1 METTQQEFEAHGSP
15 PPCPKCGSS
24 MQLRTARRGRN
35 AGNQFWGCSAFPSCR
50 GTRDVDDEPT
60 KPSQSL
66 PTANSVADASE
77 QPRSFAALPV
87 TWVEGAARTEY
98 VSEYVSVG
106 AMPGIF
112 REELAHQP
120 DLDPIL
126 SQCVLLAPRAR
137 PRSGASDHARLVSA
151 LLVKM
156 LQRGRNPLPTLAVER
171 EALRASGLAQSTI
184 NLADEG
190 EEEGW
195 ELRPGSVSRINPK
208 GLMVVAA
215 ERSTFEMDP
224 AFDFVPGSHTALLQS
239 DAEVK
244 FLDHWVPE
252 TLGPSAGHWFTPQAS
267 LDTLLGSR
275 GLDEQGARRVD
286 FLFHHPGSPPLAIEI
301 DGSEH
306 ESAILVD
313 EARDESLRAIGIEV
327 LRVPND
333 EIDAG
338 AGPALDQVRHKCV
351 RALTATSPSRTDK
364 LAGNLILD
372 CSDAARVQFALARA
386 IGYGW
391 LTAGEEWLI
400 DLVGAGTVSISGV
413 YDLLRLLIGFDT
425 LYGGCSVPTVC
436 TVRSDDG
443 ISVTWQLDDDGE
455 WRKVSDNEAKDES
468 IRIAIERRA
477 SPYHRIESNGR
488 PDFIIRR
495 AFLPVDFSAEQQSDF
510 GHRVITPRTYEE
522 ARPVLT
528 NFLRFVFRKRNF
540 RPMQGQAIF
549 NTLRQNDSVVLL
561 PTGAGKSLI
570 YQLAGLLMPGVT
582 LVVDPLISLIEDQ
595 VEGLRSYGIDR
606 AAPIASNLSTPEDRR
621 RLLLSVERG
630 EYYFVLH
637 SPERMQSPAFRNA
650 LRALTEVALVNLA
663 VIDEAHCVS
672 EWGHDF
678 RPAYLHLA
686 DNLRRFGRDDT
697 DAPPPLLA
705 LTGTASRAVLRDMLA
720 DLGIDKNRSDS
731 LIRPESFDRAEL
743 TFEVVRTAP
752 PEDPKAKLRGV
763 MNSIPRRFG
772 LPSGEFFRR
781 AGRNT
786 ASGIVFVPTVKARDY
801 GLKDAREAVRS
812 ATRAQVTM
820 YSGGPPYG
828 TDRAAWDVEKR
839 ENASSFKQNDVPIL
853 VATKAYGMGIDK
865 PNVRYTVH
873 FGMPSSLESF
883 YQEVGRA
890 GRDRKPARCVAV
902 FSEYDPDRSDRLLDP
917 NLDLPALRQRFD
929 SETGNVKTRDDI
941 SRALWFH
948 LQGFNGVNQ
957 DIDDLKNVLDIFEDI
972 STPRLVELPFDS
984 DEDKKRKEKSIYRLL
999 RIGVIADYAVDF
1011 GACKFDI
1018 QVRSFDFDHCRKSL
1032 LDYVHSA
1039 QPAKAVVLAR
1049 RLDEI
1054 DTENANE
1061 AALELASNLI
1071 EFTYDVIER
1080 SRRRM
1085 IQEAVLLARQ
1095 AEDNDEIRARLLDY
1109 LQEGFGAERIE
1120 QLLESEEID
1129 LAEWHDLACKAQT
1142 PMDAGEL
1149 RGLCIRALETYPDHP
1164 GLLLTRAIAE
1174 TMCSDHDDT
1183 VSTQGLAT
1191 AFRRAFVDYELAQQ
1205 DIEAAID
1212 ALFELALTR
1221 ANGLGFPLVVSLL
1234 ELDEVEP
1241 ALSFAAT
1248 KGLRGGSELK
1258 GSNVRAATATRR
1270 LRDMVI
1276 GLETAVDRVVN
1287 RYEAPGVDRALTGA

>member
-1 METTQQEFEAHGSP
+1 MESTIQYFEAPGSP
-15 PPCPKCGSS
+15 PTCPKCGSS
-24 MQLRTARRGRN
+24 MKLRTARRGRN
-35 AGNQFWGCSAFPSCR
+35 AGNQFWGCPEYPRCR
-50 GTRDVDDEPT
+50 GTRNVNDESARESH
-60 KPSQSL
+60 SQ
-66 PTANSVADASE
+66 PATNSVADAPV
-77 QPRSFAALPV
+77 QAHSFAALPV

-98 VSEYVSVG
+98 ISEYASVG
-106 AMPGIF
+106 ATPGVF
-112 REELAHQP
+112 REELASQP
-120 DLDPIL
+120 DLQRIL
-126 SQCVLLAPRAR
+126 SQCLLLTPRGR
-137 PRSGASDHARLVSA
+137 PRSGASVHARLVSA

-156 LQRGRNPLPTLAVER
+156 LQRGRNPLPTLAVEG
-171 EALRASGLAQSTI
+171 EALRVCGLAQSAM

-195 ELRPGSVSRINPK
+195 ELRPGSVTRIDPR
-208 GLMVVAA
+208 GLVALAA
-215 ERSTFEMDP
+215 ERSAFKLDP
-224 AFDFVPGSHTALLQS
+224 AFDFVPGSHKALLQS
-239 DAEVK
+239 DAEAK

-252 TLGPSAGHWFTPQAS
+252 TLGPFAGHWFTPQAS

-275 GLDEQGARRVD
+275 GHDEQGARRVD
-286 FLFHHPGSPPLAIEI
+286 FLFHHPGGPPLAIEI

-306 ESAILVD
+306 GSAISVD
-313 EARDESLRAIGIEV
+313 DARDESLWAIGIEV
-327 LRVPND
+327 VRVPNY
-333 EIDAG
+333 EIYAG
-338 AGPALDQVRHKCV
+338 AGPVLDRVRRKCV

-364 LAGNLILD
+364 LAGNLLLD

-391 LTAGEEWLI
+391 LTAGGDWLI
-400 DLVGAGTVSISGV
+400 ELVGAGAVSIAGV
-413 YDLLRLLIGFDT
+413 YDLLRLLVGFDT

-436 TVRSDDG
+436 TVRSVDGVSATWRLGDDG
-443 ISVTWQLDDDGE
+443 D
-455 WRKVSDNEAKDES
+455 WRKASDNVTDGES
-468 IRIAIERRA
+468 IRIAVERHA
-477 SPYHRIESNGR
+477 SPYHRMESNGR

-495 AFLPVDFSAEQQSDF
+495 VFLPVDFSAEQQSRF
-510 GHRVITPRTYEE
+510 GRHPIAPRTYEE

-528 NFLRFVFRKRNF
+528 TFLRFIFRKRNF

-549 NTLRQNDSVVLL
+549 NALRQNDSVVLL
-561 PTGAGKSLI
+561 PTGAGKSLV

-582 LVVDPLISLIEDQ
+582 IVVDPLISLIEDQ

-606 AAPIASNLSTPEDRR
+606 AAPIVSNLSTPEDQR

-637 SPERMQSPAFRNA
+637 SPERMQSPSFRNA
-650 LRALTEVALVNLA
+650 LRALAEVAVVNLA

-686 DNLRRFGRDDT
+686 DNLRRFGRDDS

-720 DLGIDKNRSDS
+720 DLDIDKNRSDS
-731 LIRPESFDRAEL
+731 LIRPESFDRSEL

-763 MNSIPRRFG
+763 MNSMPSRFG
-772 LPSGEFFRR
+772 LPRGEFFRR

-786 ASGIVFVPTVKARDY
+786 ASGIVFVPTVNAWAF
-801 GLKDAREAVRS
+801 GLKDARETVRN
-812 ATRAQVTM
+812 ATKAQVTM
-820 YSGGPPYG
+820 YSGGPPKG
-828 TDRAAWDVEKR
+828 FDLATWDVEKR
-839 ENASSFKQNDVPIL
+839 ENASSFKNNDVPIL

-883 YQEVGRA
+883 YQEAGRA
-890 GRDRKPARCVAV
+890 GRDRKPAHCVAI
-902 FSEYDPDRSDRLLDP
+902 FSEYDADRSDRLLDP
-917 NLDLPALRQRFD
+917 NLALPALRQRFD

-941 SRALWFH
+941 TRALWFH
-948 LQGFNGVNQ
+948 LRGFNGVDQ
-957 DIDDLKNVLDIFEDI
+957 DIHDIKNVLDAFEDI
-972 STPRLVELPFDS
+972 SAPRLVELPFDD
-984 DEDKKRKEKSIYRLL
+984 DEEKKRKEKAIYRLL

-1011 GACKFDI
+1011 GARKFDI
-1018 QVRSFDFDHCRKSL
+1018 QIQSFDYHHCRNSL
-1032 LDYVHSA
+1032 LNYVHSA

-1049 RLDEI
+1049 RLDDVE
-1054 DTENANE
+1054 TEDARE
-1061 AALELASNLI
+1061 AAFALAGNLI

-1085 IQEAVLLARQ
+1085 IHEAVLLARQ
-1095 AEDNDEIRARLLDY
+1095 AADNDEIRARLLDY

-1120 QLLESEEID
+1120 QLLESEVID
-1129 LAEWHDLACKAQT
+1129 LGDWHDLACKAQT

-1183 VSTQGLAT
+1183 VSTQGLSA
-1191 AFRRAFVDYELAQQ
+1191 AFRRAFVDYELAQK
-1205 DIEAAID
+1205 DMETAID
-1212 ALFELALTR
+1212 DLFELALTR
-1221 ANGLGFPLVVSLL
+1221 ANGLGLPLVLSLL
-1234 ELDEVEP
+1234 ELDDVEP
-1241 ALSFAAT
+1241 TLSFT
-1248 KGLRGGSELK
+1248 VTRGLQGASELK
-1258 GSNVRAATATRR
+1258 CSNVRAVAASRR
-1270 LRDMVI
+1270 IRDMTI
-1276 GLETAVDRVVN
+1276 GLETVVDRVVN
-1287 RYEAPGVDRALTGA
+1287 LYEAPGVDKALTGA

>member
-1 METTQQEFEAHGSP
+1 M
-15 PPCPKCGSS
+15 K
-24 MQLRTARRGRN
+24 LRTARRGRN
-35 AGNQFWGCSAFPSCR
+35 AGNQFWGCPRYPSCR
-50 GTRDVDDEPT
+50 GTRDANDESAEE
-60 KPSQSL
+60 SQSL
-66 PTANSVADASE
+66 SKANSLPNAPE
-77 QPRSFAALPV
+77 QARSFALLPV
-87 TWVEGAARTEY
+87 TWVEGAAR
-98 VSEYVSVG
+98 SEYVPEYISVG
-106 AMPGIF
+106 AIPGVL
-112 REELAHQP
+112 RETLSGEP
-120 DLDPIL
+120 DLEPIL
-126 SQCVLLAPRAR
+126 SQCLLLTPRGR
-137 PRSGASDHARLVSA
+137 PRSGTSDHAHLVSA
-151 LLVKM
+151 LLVKT
-156 LQRGRNPLPTLAVER
+156 LQRGQNPLPTLSVER
-171 EALRASGLAQSTI
+171 EALRTYSLVQSALD
-184 NLADEG
+184 LADEG

-195 ELRPGSVSRINPK
+195 EFRPGSVAPINAK
-208 GLMVVAA
+208 GLMAIAA
-215 ERSTFEMDP
+215 ERSAFGLDP
-224 AFDFVPGSHTALLQS
+224 GFDFVPGSHTSLLQS
-239 DAEVK
+239 DAEVE
-244 FLDHWVPE
+244 FLDQWIPE

-267 LDTLLGSR
+267 LDKLLGSR
-275 GLDEQGARRVD
+275 GLDEQGARRID
-286 FLFHHPGSPPLAIEI
+286 FLFHHPGGPPLAIEI

-306 ESAILVD
+306 ASAVLVD
-313 EARDESLRAIGIEV
+313 EARDESLHAIGIEV

-333 EIDAG
+333 EIHAG
-338 AGPALDQVRHKCV
+338 GGPVLDRIRRRCL
-351 RALTATSPSRTDK
+351 RALTATTPSKTD
-364 LAGNLILD
+364 AQIGNLILD
-372 CSDAARVQFALARA
+372 CSDAAKVQFAIARA
-386 IGYGW
+386 IGFGW

-400 DLVGAGTVSISGV
+400 ELVGAGTVSIAGV
-413 YDLLRLLIGFDT
+413 YDLLRLLVGFDT
-425 LYGGCSVPTVC
+425 LYGGYSVPTAC
-436 TVRSDDG
+436 TVRGDDG
-443 ISVTWQLDDDGE
+443 TSMTWRVDGE
-455 WRKVSDNEAKDES
+455 GNWGKATDREANGES
-468 IRIAIERRA
+468 IRIAIERHA
-477 SPYHRIESNGR
+477 SPYHRIEDNRRS
-488 PDFIIRR
+488 DFIIRR

-510 GHRVITPRTYEE
+510 RRRTIAPRTYQE

-528 NFLRFVFRKRNF
+528 TFLRFIFRKRNF
-540 RPMQGQAIF
+540 RPMQGEAIF

-595 VEGLRSYGIDR
+595 VEGLRSYGMDR
-606 AAPIASNLSTPEDRR
+606 AAPIASNLSTPDDRR

-637 SPERMQSPAFRNA
+637 SPERLQSPSFRDA
-650 LRALTEVALVNLA
+650 LRALAEVALVNLA

-686 DNLRRFGRDDT
+686 DNLRRFGK
-697 DAPPPLLA
+697 DATETPPPLLA

-731 LIRPESFDRAEL
+731 LIRPESFNRSEL

-763 MNSIPRRFG
+763 MNAIPRGFG
-772 LPSGEFFRR
+772 LPRGEFFRR
-781 AGRNT
+781 SGRNT

-801 GLKDAREAVRS
+801 GLQDAREAVRS

-820 YSGGPPYG
+820 YSGGPPSG
-828 TDRAAWDVEKR
+828 FDRAAWDAEKR
-839 ENASSFKQNDVPIL
+839 ENARSFKQNDVPIL

-883 YQEVGRA
+883 YQEAGRA
-890 GRDRKPARCVAV
+890 GRDRKPARCVVV
-902 FSEYDPDRSDRLLDP
+902 FSEYDAERSDRLLDP
-917 NLDLPALRQRFD
+917 NLDLPTLQQRFD
-929 SETGNVKTRDDI
+929 SETQNVKTRDDI
-941 SRALWFH
+941 TRALWFH
-948 LQGFNGVNQ
+948 LQGFNGVDQN
-957 DIDDLKNVLDIFEDI
+957 IDDIRSVLDEIKDL
-972 STPRLVELPFDS
+972 SAPRLVELPFDG
-984 DEDKKRKEKSIYRLL
+984 DKDKNRKEKAIYRLL
-999 RIGVIADYAVDF
+999 RIGVISDYAVDF

-1018 QVRSFDFDHCRKSL
+1018 QVRGFDLDHCRNSL
-1032 LDYVHSA
+1032 LDYVHTA

-1054 DTENANE
+1054 DSDDNKE
-1061 AALELASNLI
+1061 AAFALAGNLI

-1095 AEDNDEIRARLLDY
+1095 AEGNDEIRARLLDY

-1120 QLLESEEID
+1120 RLLESEAIN

-1174 TMCSDHDDT
+1174 AMCSDHDDT

-1205 DIEAAID
+1205 DINAAID
-1212 ALFELALTR
+1212 DLFELALTR

-1234 ELDEVEP
+1234 ELDDVEP
-1241 ALSFAAT
+1241 GLSFAAT
-1248 KGLRGGSELK
+1248 KGLQRATELN
-1258 GSNVRAATATRR
+1258 GANVRVAASTRR
-1270 LRDMVI
+1270 IRDMVVR
-1276 GLETAVDRVVN
+1276 LEAAVDQVVH
-1287 RYEAPGVDRALTGA
+1287 RYKAPSVDRAVMGACHERIGEC

>member
-1 METTQQEFEAHGSP
+1 MI
-15 PPCPKCGSS
+15 
-24 MQLRTARRGRN
+24 LRTAKRGRN
-35 AGNQFWGCSAFPSCR
+35 TGNQFWGCSKYPRCR
-50 GTRDVDDEPT
+50 GTRDVNDESVDDSHPR
-60 KPSQSL
+60 
-66 PTANSVADASE
+66 PTANFVADAPE

-87 TWVEGAARTEY
+87 TWVEGATRTEY

-112 REELAHQP
+112 REVLTHQP
-120 DLDPIL
+120 DLEPIL
-126 SQCVLLAPRAR
+126 SQCLLLTPRGR
-137 PRSGASDHARLVSA
+137 PRSGATDHARLVSA

-156 LQRGRNPLPTLAVER
+156 LQRGRNPLPTLEVER
-171 EALRASGLAQSTI
+171 ESLRTYGLAQSAI

-195 ELRPGSVSRINPK
+195 ELRRGSVSRINPR
-208 GLMVVAA
+208 GLMAIAA
-215 ERSTFEMDP
+215 ERSTFELDP
-224 AFDFVPGSHTALLQS
+224 AFDFAPGSHTALLQS
-239 DAEVK
+239 DAEIK
-244 FLDHWVPE
+244 FLDRWVPE

-267 LDTLLGSR
+267 LDTLLSSR

-301 DGSEH
+301 DGREH
-306 ESAILVD
+306 GSAILVD
-313 EARDESLRAIGIEV
+313 EARDELLRAIGIDV
-327 LRVPND
+327 LRIPND
-333 EIDAG
+333 EMDAG
-338 AGPALDQVRHKCV
+338 AGPALNRVRRKCA

-391 LTAGEEWLI
+391 LTAGKEWLI
-400 DLVGAGTVSISGV
+400 VLTGAGTVSIAGV
-413 YDLLRLLIGFDT
+413 YDLLRLLVGIDT
-425 LYGGCSVPTVC
+425 LYGGCSVPTIC
-436 TVRSDDG
+436 TVRGIDG
-443 ISVTWQLDDDGE
+443 VSVTWRLDDEGK
-455 WRKVSDNEAKDES
+455 WRKVSDGEANGDP
-468 IRIAIERRA
+468 IRIAIERHA
-477 SPYHRIESNGR
+477 SPYHRIESDGR

-495 AFLPVDFSAEQQSDF
+495 AFLPVDFSTEQQSGF
-510 GHRVITPRTYEE
+510 GRRLIKPRTYEE
-522 ARPVLT
+522 ARPVFT
-528 NFLRFVFRKRNF
+528 TFLRFIFRKRNF

-595 VEGLRSYGIDR
+595 VEGLRGYGIDR

-630 EYYFVLH
+630 EYYFILH
-637 SPERMQSPAFRNA
+637 SPERMQSPAFRDT
-650 LRALTEVALVNLA
+650 LRALAEVALVNLA

-686 DNLRRFGRDDT
+686 DNLRRFGEDDEG
-697 DAPPPLLA
+697 APPPLLA

-731 LIRPESFDRAEL
+731 LIRPESFDRSEL
-743 TFEVVRTAP
+743 TFEVVRTTP

-772 LPSGEFFRR
+772 LPRGEFFRR
-781 AGRNT
+781 AGRDT
-786 ASGIVFVPTVKARDY
+786 ASGIVFVPTVRARDY

-820 YSGGPPYG
+820 YSGGPPRG
-828 TDRAAWDVEKR
+828 IDRSAWDVEKR
-839 ENASSFKQNDVPIL
+839 ENASSFKQNDVPVL

-883 YQEVGRA
+883 YQEAGRA

-902 FSEYDPDRSDRLLDP
+902 FSEYDADRSDRLLDP
-917 NLDLPALRQRFD
+917 NLDLPTLQRRFD

-941 SRALWFH
+941 TRALWFH
-948 LQGFNGVNQ
+948 LQGFNGVEQ
-957 DIDDLKNVLDIFEDI
+957 DIDDIKKVLDVFGDL
-972 STPRLVELPFDS
+972 SATRFAELPFD
-984 DEDKKRKEKSIYRLL
+984 DGEDKKRKEKAIYRLL

-1018 QVRSFDFDHCRKSL
+1018 GVRSFDFDHCRKSL
-1032 LDYVHSA
+1032 LGYVHAA
-1039 QPAKAVVLAR
+1039 QPAKAVVLAK

-1054 DTENANE
+1054 ETENANE
-1061 AALELASNLI
+1061 SAFALAGNLI

-1095 AEDNDEIRARLLDY
+1095 AEDGDEIRARLLDY

-1120 QLLESEEID
+1120 QLLESEAID

-1183 VSTQGLAT
+1183 VSTQGLAA
-1191 AFRRAFVDYELAQQ
+1191 AFRSAFVDYELAQQ

-1212 ALFELALTR
+1212 GLFELALTR
-1221 ANGLGFPLVVSLL
+1221 ANDLGLPLVVALL
-1234 ELDEVEP
+1234 ELDDVEP

-1248 KGLRGGSELK
+1248 KGLRGASELK
-1258 GSNVRAATATRR
+1258 GSKVRAAAATRR
-1270 LRDMVI
+1270 IRDLVI
-1276 GLETAVDRVVN
+1276 GLEAAVDRVVK
-1287 RYEAPGVDRALTGA
+1287 RYEAPGVDRVLKGA

>member
-1 METTQQEFEAHGSP
+1 MI
-15 PPCPKCGSS
+15 
-24 MQLRTARRGRN
+24 LRTARRGRN
-35 AGNQFWGCSAFPSCR
+35 IGNQFWGCSEYPRCR
-50 GTRDVDDEPT
+50 GTRDINDESAAESHPR
-60 KPSQSL
+60 
-66 PTANSVADASE
+66 PTANFIADAPE
-77 QPRSFAALPV
+77 RPRSFAALPV
-87 TWVEGAARTEY
+87 TWVEGATRAEH

-106 AMPGIF
+106 AMPGVF
-112 REELAHQP
+112 REVLAHQP
-120 DLDPIL
+120 DLEPIL
-126 SQCVLLAPRAR
+126 SQCLLLTPRGR
-137 PRSGASDHARLVSA
+137 PRSGVSDHGRLVSA

-171 EALRASGLAQSTI
+171 EALGVYGLARSAI

-195 ELRPGSVSRINPK
+195 ELRPGSVSRINPR
-208 GLMVVAA
+208 GLMAIAA
-215 ERSTFEMDP
+215 ERSNFELDP
-224 AFDFVPGSHTALLQS
+224 AFDFAPGSHTALLQS

-244 FLDHWVPE
+244 FLDQWVLG

-267 LDTLLGSR
+267 LDTLLGSQ

-286 FLFHHPGSPPLAIEI
+286 FLFNHPGGPPLVIEI

-306 ESAILVD
+306 GSAILVD
-313 EARDESLRAIGIEV
+313 EARDESLRAVGIEV

-338 AGPALDQVRHKCV
+338 AGPALDRVCHKCA
-351 RALTATSPSRTDK
+351 RALTGTSPSKTDK

-391 LTAGEEWLI
+391 LTAGREWQIELA
-400 DLVGAGTVSISGV
+400 GAGTVSSAGV
-413 YDLLRLLIGFDT
+413 YDLLRLLVGFDT

-436 TVRSDDG
+436 TVRSVDG
-443 ISVTWQLDDDGE
+443 GSVTWRLDDGGKWRNVSDGE
-455 WRKVSDNEAKDES
+455 ANGES
-468 IRIAIERRA
+468 IRIAIERHA
-477 SPYHRIESNGR
+477 SPYHRIESEGR
-488 PDFIIRR
+488 PHFIIRR
-495 AFLPVDFSAEQQSDF
+495 AFLPVDFSTEQQSDF
-510 GHRVITPRTYEE
+510 GRRLIKPRTYED

-528 NFLRFVFRKRNF
+528 TFLRFIFRKRNF

-549 NTLRQNDSVVLL
+549 NTLRRNDSVVLL

-630 EYYFVLH
+630 EYYFILH

-650 LRALTEVALVNLA
+650 LRALAEVALVNLA

-686 DNLRRFGRDDT
+686 DNLRLYGRDDEG
-697 DAPPPLLA
+697 APPPLLA

-720 DLGIDKNRSDS
+720 DLGIDKNRSNS
-731 LIRPESFDRAEL
+731 LIRPESFDRSEL

-772 LPSGEFFRR
+772 LPRGEFFRR
-781 AGRNT
+781 AGRDT
-786 ASGIVFVPTVKARDY
+786 ASGIVFVPTVRARDY

-820 YSGGPPYG
+820 YSGGPPRG
-828 TDRAAWDVEKR
+828 IDRAAWDVAKR

-883 YQEVGRA
+883 YQEAGRA

-902 FSEYDPDRSDRLLDP
+902 FSEYDADRSDRLLDP
-917 NLDLPALRQRFD
+917 NLDLPALRRRFD

-941 SRALWFH
+941 TRALWFH
-948 LQGFNGVNQ
+948 LRGFNGADQ
-957 DIDDLKNVLDIFEDI
+957 DIDDIKHVLDVFGDL
-972 STPRLVELPFDS
+972 SATRLVELPFDD
-984 DEDKKRKEKSIYRLL
+984 DEDKKRKEKAIYRLL

-1018 QVRSFDFDHCRKSL
+1018 RVRSFDFGHCRKSL

-1054 DTENANE
+1054 ETENAYE
-1061 AALELASNLI
+1061 AAFELTGNLI

-1095 AEDNDEIRARLLDY
+1095 AEDGDEIRARLLDY

-1120 QLLESEEID
+1120 QLLESEAID

-1183 VSTQGLAT
+1183 VSTQGLAA
-1191 AFRRAFVDYELAQQ
+1191 AFRSAFIDYELAQH

-1212 ALFELALTR
+1212 DLFELALTR
-1221 ANGLGFPLVVSLL
+1221 ANDLGLPLVVALL
-1234 ELDEVEP
+1234 ELDDMEP

-1248 KGLRGGSELK
+1248 KGLCGASELK
-1258 GSNVRAATATRR
+1258 GSKVRAAAATRR
-1270 LRDMVI
+1270 VRELVI

-1287 RYEAPGVDRALTGA
+1287 RYDAPGVNRALTGA